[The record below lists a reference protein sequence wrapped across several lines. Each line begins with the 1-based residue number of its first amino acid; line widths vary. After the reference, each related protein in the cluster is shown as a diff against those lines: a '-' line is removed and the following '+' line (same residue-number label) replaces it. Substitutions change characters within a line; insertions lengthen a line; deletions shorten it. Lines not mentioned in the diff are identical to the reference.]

1 MTYFNF
7 KSEYQQLLTPE
18 IVFQLTQ
25 IHEYK
30 GHQPLRLNVPQ
41 KILDELAESAI
52 AQSAIA
58 SRQINGVFSADD
70 QLKKIA
76 QNKASPSTGT
86 EKAVAGYRDVLANI
100 SNGTNYDFIQPTPTT
115 ILELHK
121 SLYKY
126 SGCTVGGRYTDDNSA
141 KIAESLATL
150 CSAYEAAQ
158 QNPTLDA
165 LLLIPLFILH
175 FLQIHPFDC
184 GNERMSLLLM
194 QLLLYRSGYLT
205 GKYTSIESLISG
217 TADSYHAALQVSLA
231 SHPYAEINSEPF
243 VSYILGILAAA
254 YQTFEDSIDRL
265 TNKELSKAE
274 RVQKII
280 QSKQGQ
286 ITKSE
291 IMAQCP
297 EISQITVQRALAD
310 LLKNGIIT
318 KLGGGRYTSYIW
330 NEEN

>member
-7 KSEYQQLLTPE
+7 KSEYQQLLTPG

-25 IHEYK
+25 IHEYR
-30 GHQPLRLNVPQ
+30 GRQSLRLNASQ
-41 KILDELAESAI
+41 KVLDELAEAAI
-52 AQSAIA
+52 AQSAI
-58 SRQINGVFSADD
+58 SSSQMGVTCAVDD
-70 QLKKIA
+70 RLKKIA
-76 QNKASPSTGT
+76 QNKASPSTDT

-126 SGCTVGGRYTDDNSA
+126 SGSTVGGRYTDDNSA
-141 KIAESLATL
+141 PIAESLATL
-150 CSAYEAAQ
+150 CSAYEAALQ
-158 QNPTLDA
+158 DPTLDA

-184 GNERMSLLLM
+184 GNERMGLLLM
-194 QLLLYRSGYLT
+194 QLLLYRSGCLT
-205 GKYTSIESLISG
+205 GKYTSIESLVSD
-217 TADSYHAALQVSLA
+217 TADSYHAALQASLSGQPDA
-231 SHPYAEINSEPF
+231 GINSEPF
-243 VSYILGILAAA
+243 VSCMLGILAAA

-280 QSKQGQ
+280 QSRQGQ

-291 IMAQCP
+291 IMAQYP

-310 LLKNGIIT
+310 LLKNGTIT

-330 NEEN
+330 NGEN

>member
-1 MTYFNF
+1 MITFNF
-7 KSEYQQLLTPE
+7 KSEYQRLLTPE

-25 IHEYK
+25 IHEYR
-30 GHQPLRLNVPQ
+30 GRQPLRLNAPQ
-41 KILDELAESAI
+41 KVLDELAETAI
-52 AQSAIA
+52 AQSAI
-58 SRQINGVFSADD
+58 SSSQMGVTSAVDD
-70 QLKKIA
+70 RLKKIA
-76 QNKASPSTGT
+76 QNKASPNTDT

-121 SLYKY
+121 SLYKH
-126 SGCTVGGRYTDDNSA
+126 SNIVGGRYADDNSA
-141 KIAESLATL
+141 QIAERLAAL

-158 QNPTLDA
+158 QDPTLDA

-175 FLQIHPFDC
+175 FLRIRPFDC
-184 GNERMSLLLM
+184 GNERMGLLLM
-194 QLLLYRSGYLT
+194 QLLLYRSGCLA
-205 GKYTSIESLISG
+205 GKYTSIESLISD
-217 TADSYHAALQVSLA
+217 TADSCHAALQASL
-231 SHPYAEINSEPF
+231 SGHQDAEINSKPF
-243 VSYILGILAAA
+243 VSYTLNILAAA
-254 YQTFEDSIDRL
+254 YRSFEDSIDRL

-297 EISQITVQRALAD
+297 EISQITIQRALAD

-330 NEEN
+330 NGEN

>member
-76 QNKASPSTGT
+76 QNKASPSTDT

-100 SNGTNYDFIQPTPTT
+100 SNGINYDFIQPTPTT

-141 KIAESLATL
+141 KSLK
-150 CSAYEAAQ
+150 
-158 QNPTLDA
+158 A
-165 LLLIPLFILH
+165 LPPCAVRMRLH
-175 FLQIHPFDC
+175 SKTRH
-184 GNERMSLLLM
+184 LM
-194 QLLLYRSGYLT
+194 
-205 GKYTSIESLISG
+205 
-217 TADSYHAALQVSLA
+217 H
-231 SHPYAEINSEPF
+231 
-243 VSYILGILAAA
+243 
-254 YQTFEDSIDRL
+254 
-265 TNKELSKAE
+265 
-274 RVQKII
+274 
-280 QSKQGQ
+280 
-286 ITKSE
+286 
-291 IMAQCP
+291 CC
-297 EISQITVQRALAD
+297 
-310 LLKNGIIT
+310 
-318 KLGGGRYTSYIW
+318 
-330 NEEN
+330 